1 MLTQNLPEYWEDLY
15 KTKKDGWWDLGK
27 VTPLLEEFFKHPSCP
42 KTGRVLV
49 PGAGRGYDAA
59 AWAARGHETLAVDF
73 SGTAYAALSALSEK
87 QRKLSVLNIDLFELS
102 PKSTEP
108 FDIIYEYCCFN
119 SIHPGRRDEYFEVW
133 DKMLTPN
140 GVVIAAF
147 YPLIRSTALDGPP
160 HPTSEGELMARLDGV
175 FDLHEKVIPKQSV
188 KERAGKEE
196 IWLLKKAKH

>member
-1 MLTQNLPEYWEDLY
+1 MLTQNLPEYWETMY
-15 KTKKDGWWDLGK
+15 KTKQDSWDQGK
-27 VTPLLEEFFKHPSCP
+27 VSPILQEFFKHPSCP
-42 KTGRVLV
+42 KSGRVLV

-59 AWAARGHETLAVDF
+59 AWAERGHETLAVDF
-73 SGTAYAALSALSEK
+73 SQTAFGALSSLSDK
-87 QRKLSVLNIDLFELS
+87 IPKLSVLNIDLFELS

-108 FDIIYEYCCFN
+108 FEVIYEYCCFN

-147 YPLIRSTALDGPP
+147 YPLIKSTSLDGPP

-175 FDLHEKVIPKQSV
+175 FDMVERVIPKKSV
-188 KERAGKEE
+188 KDRAGKEE
-196 IWLLKKAKH
+196 IWLLKKAGR

>member
-1 MLTQNLPEYWEDLY
+1 MLTQNLPEYWESMY
-15 KTKKDGWWDLGK
+15 KSKKDTWDQGK
-27 VTPLLEEFFKHPSCP
+27 ASPILQEFFKHPSCP

-59 AWAARGHETLAVDF
+59 AWADRGHETLAVDF
-73 SGTAYAALSALSEK
+73 SQTAFAALSALSEK
-87 QRKLSVLNIDLFELS
+87 HRKLSVLNIDLFELS

-108 FDIIYEYCCFN
+108 FEIIYEYCCFN

-133 DKMLTPN
+133 DKMLTPG

-147 YPLIRSTALDGPP
+147 YPLIKSTSLDGPP

-175 FDLHEKVIPKQSV
+175 FDMAERIIPKKSL
-188 KERAGKEE
+188 KERVGKEE
-196 IWLLKKAKH
+196 IWLLKKARH

>member
-1 MLTQNLPEYWEDLY
+1 MLTQNLPEYWETMY
-15 KTKKDGWWDLGK
+15 KSKKDTWDQGK
-27 VTPLLEEFFKHPSCP
+27 ASPILQEFFKHPSCP

-59 AWAARGHETLAVDF
+59 AWADRGHETLAVDF
-73 SGTAYAALSALSEK
+73 SQTAFAALSALSEK
-87 QRKLSVLNIDLFELS
+87 HRKLSVLNIDLFELS

-133 DKMLTPN
+133 DKMLAPN

-147 YPLIRSTALDGPP
+147 YPLIKTTSQEGPP

-175 FDLHEKVIPKQSV
+175 FDMAERIIPKKSL

-196 IWLLKKAKH
+196 IWLLKKAGH

>member
-15 KTKKDGWWDLGK
+15 KAKKDIWDLGK
-27 VTPLLEEFFKHPSCP
+27 VSPILEEIFKADACP

-59 AWAARGHETLAVDF
+59 AWAQRGHETLAVDF
-73 SGTAYAALSALSEK
+73 SQTAYAALTALTEK
-87 QRKLSVLNIDLFELS
+87 QRKLTVLNIDLFELS

-108 FDIIYEYCCFN
+108 FDIIFEYGCFN
-119 SIHPGRRDEYFEVW
+119 SVHPGRRDEYFEVW
-133 DKMLTPN
+133 DKMLQPN
-140 GVVIAAF
+140 GIVIAAF
-147 YPLIRSTALDGPP
+147 YPIIRSTSLEGPP

-175 FDLHEKVIPKQSV
+175 FDIQEKIIPKKSI

-196 IWLLKKAKH
+196 IWILTKAK

>member
-1 MLTQNLPEYWEDLY
+1 MLTQNLPEYWETLY
-15 KTKKDGWWDLGK
+15 KDKKDSWDLGN
-27 VTPLLEEFFKHPSCP
+27 VSPILLEFFKHPSCP

-59 AWAARGHETLAVDF
+59 AWADRGHETVAVDF
-73 SGTAYAALSALSEK
+73 SSTAFSILSTLAEK
-87 QRKLSVLNIDLFELS
+87 HRKLSVLNIDLFELT
-102 PKSTEP
+102 PKSTDP
-108 FDIIYEYCCFN
+108 FEVIYEYCCFN

-140 GVVIAAF
+140 GIVIAAF
-147 YPLIRSTALDGPP
+147 FPLIKSTSLDGPP

-175 FDLHEKVIPKQSV
+175 FDVAEKIMPKKSV

-196 IWLLKKAKH
+196 IWILKKAKH

>member
-1 MLTQNLPEYWEDLY
+1 MLTQNLPEYWESMY
-15 KTKKDGWWDLGK
+15 KSKKDSWDQGK
-27 VTPLLEEFFKHPSCP
+27 ASPILQEFFKHPSCP

-59 AWAARGHETLAVDF
+59 AWADRGHETLAVDF
-73 SGTAYAALSALSEK
+73 SQTAFAALSALSEK
-87 QRKLSVLNIDLFELS
+87 HRKLSVLNIDLFELS

-108 FDIIYEYCCFN
+108 FEIIYEYCCFN

-133 DKMLTPN
+133 DKMLTPG

-147 YPLIRSTALDGPP
+147 YPLIKSTSLDGPP

-175 FDLHEKVIPKQSV
+175 FDMAERIIPKKSL
-188 KERAGKEE
+188 KERVGKEE
-196 IWLLKKAKH
+196 IWLLKKARH